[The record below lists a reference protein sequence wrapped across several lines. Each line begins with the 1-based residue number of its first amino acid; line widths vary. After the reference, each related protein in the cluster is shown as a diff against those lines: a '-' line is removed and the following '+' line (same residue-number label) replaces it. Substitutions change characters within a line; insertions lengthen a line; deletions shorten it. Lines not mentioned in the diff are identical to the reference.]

1 MNFSEQKT
9 FDRGLP
15 KEDCTAC
22 QQHVCMQIP
31 HAFHADFQKFRR
43 LKRGDRLS
51 CANRNGTCIWVV
63 LSGVI
68 AICASLADGRRQI
81 IGFEFSGD
89 FLCGSSSSNCQE
101 SRIEAL
107 TECEICEITI
117 PVDAEPIL
125 ASPALVTA
133 MFQQVHQRLE
143 RSATHVTALG
153 RLDSMERICLFLLE
167 MANRMGGQKG
177 KALKAELS
185 MSREDIA
192 DYLGLNTETVSRV
205 MSRVKRMGL
214 AVFLSPTTY
223 VIPDVSALERRIP
236 VSVRLDPPQS
246 ADQSEGRRCPI

>member
-1 MNFSEQKT
+1 
-9 FDRGLP
+9 
-15 KEDCTAC
+15 
-22 QQHVCMQIP
+22 MQIT
-31 HAFHADFQKFRR
+31 HAFHADYQKFRR
-43 LKRGDRLS
+43 LKRGDRLR
-51 CANRNGTCIWVV
+51 CANKNGTCIWVV

-89 FLCGSSSSNCQE
+89 FLCGSSSSNGQE

-107 TECEICEITI
+107 TECEICEISI

-125 ASPALVTA
+125 ANPTLVAA

-167 MANRMGGQKG
+167 MANRIGGQKG
-177 KALKAELS
+177 NVLKADLR

-214 AVFLSPTTY
+214 AVFLSPTSY

-236 VSVRLDPPQS
+236 VSVRLDPPRL
-246 ADQSEGRRCPI
+246 ADQSENRRCPI